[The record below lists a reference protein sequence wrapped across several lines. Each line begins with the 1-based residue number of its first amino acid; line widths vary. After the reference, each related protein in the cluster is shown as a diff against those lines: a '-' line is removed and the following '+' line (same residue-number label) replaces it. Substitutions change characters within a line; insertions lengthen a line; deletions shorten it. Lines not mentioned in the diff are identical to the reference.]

1 MFPGHDYGRLHVSSA
16 GELVVRGARRG
27 DSGFYVCSALS
38 VAGSKIAKAY
48 LEVTSVDDYPPPL
61 IQIGP
66 SNQTLT
72 LKSKAVLP
80 CSAVGEPEPKLRWS
94 KDGVVLKLDKTGR
107 VSITERGTLIVDG
120 KFIFYSLGREFFF
133 IIKNKFSSLKMRLEK
148 NYLRNFIVE
157 L

>member
-66 SNQTLT
+66 SNQTLAI
-72 LKSKAVLP
+72 KSKAVLP
-80 CSAVGEPEPKLRWS
+80 CSAVGDPEPRLRWS
-94 KDGVVLKLDKTGR
+94 KEGTVLKFEKSGR
-107 VSITERGTLIVDG
+107 VSVTERGTLIIDG
-120 KFIFYSLGREFFF
+120 MYLYSKF
-133 IIKNKFSSLKMRLEK
+133 
-148 NYLRNFIVE
+148 
-157 L
+157 